1 MNSIISYAKEETR
14 SIKEFPFN
22 DVDSLIL
29 STLIYLDF
37 SKFVSPLKDH
47 KDFVYFNSI
56 NNYDALL
63 TEPSYKR
70 LKINLIKAIQT
81 SPRFQNLKMNYY
93 IDIHDIKNEL
103 QFCAITFKLD
113 NLTYIAF
120 RGTDDTLTGWKEDFN
135 MAYKCPVPA
144 QKMAVKYLN
153 QVSYH
158 LGGYLY
164 IGGHSKGGNL
174 AIYSAMHTHIL
185 NKFRIKKIYSHD
197 GPGFKKEIYESIP
210 YRIIASKISKTIP
223 TSSIIGLLLYTREQI
238 KIVKSRSFGIFQ
250 HSSFNWIV
258 KNSDFIYEETTTKD
272 SKIIDNTISDWLNE
286 TTDESRALF
295 INTIFSILRCE
306 SIHSSGDIL
315 KNWYPYYKS
324 VKNKINK
331 LDPITKKKIDE
342 LFKKLLYV
350 SLKNIKETK
359 WKHPKSNF
367 SPAF

>member
-1 MNSIISYAKEETR
+1 
-14 SIKEFPFN
+14 
-22 DVDSLIL
+22 
-29 STLIYLDF
+29 
-37 SKFVSPLKDH
+37 
-47 KDFVYFNSI
+47 
-56 NNYDALL
+56 
-63 TEPSYKR
+63 
-70 LKINLIKAIQT
+70 
-81 SPRFQNLKMNYY
+81 
-93 IDIHDIKNEL
+93 
-103 QFCAITFKLD
+103 
-113 NLTYIAF
+113 
-120 RGTDDTLTGWKEDFN
+120 

-144 QKMAVKYLN
+144 QKEAVKYLN

-197 GPGFKKEIYESIP
+197 GPGFKKEIYESIS

-250 HSSFNWIV
+250 HSSFNWVV
-258 KNSDFIYEETTTKD
+258 KNSDFIYEETNAKD

-286 TTDESRALF
+286 TTDESRAIF
-295 INTIFSILRCE
+295 INTIFSILRYE

-331 LDPITKKKIDE
+331 LDPVTKKKIDE
-342 LFKKLLYV
+342 LFKKLLYF

-359 WKHPKSNF
+359 
-367 SPAF
+367 